1 MSIERNMDYTTYAVG
16 QVWLV
21 EEPQEITMA
30 LRNQGSSVLN
40 GTRPYVVLRHYGC
53 HIVCVPL
60 TTNSTKTNF
69 TDHDIVFTKGDVTSR
84 IALTEIQTKDAKFF
98 TKYYYTFSPESMAEI
113 MNAITDFLGW
123 PASKGSTQSQ
133 IEESI
138 PKQEEV
144 KEVPATQHT
153 LPQEVKKTIPSDLV
167 SQVNYRLT
175 KHTPRAKLFRTK
187 EEALAWLECWDDEK
201 ASAIAEY
208 FNIPV
213 STAHTWRRIA
223 RQTAYV
229 VGDNE

>member
-60 TTNSTKTNF
+60 TTNSAKTNF

-98 TKYYYTFSPESMAEI
+98 TKYYYTFSQESMNEI
-113 MNAITDFLGW
+113 MNAIADFLGW
-123 PASKGSTQSQ
+123 PASKGSTQNQ
-133 IEESI
+133 VEEIVSK
-138 PKQEEV
+138 PEEV
-144 KEVPATQHT
+144 KEDPAPQHT
-153 LPQEVKKTIPSDLV
+153 LSQEVKKTIPSDLV
-167 SQVNYRLT
+167 SQVNLRLS
-175 KHTPRAKLFRTK
+175 KHTPHAKLYRTK
-187 EEALAWLECWDDEK
+187 DEALAWLECWNDET

-223 RQTAYV
+223 RRTAYV
-229 VGDNE
+229 VGDNV